1 MTVINTKTEG
11 DKAKSKTWV
20 MYKTSIIFI
29 YNTNSNTIT
38 TRVVSICITNIHLIG
53 WNLPKREQAHWGH
66 HRVIMNN

>member
-11 DKAKSKTWV
+11 DKAKTWV

-53 WNLPKREQAHWGH
+53 WNLPKREQGH